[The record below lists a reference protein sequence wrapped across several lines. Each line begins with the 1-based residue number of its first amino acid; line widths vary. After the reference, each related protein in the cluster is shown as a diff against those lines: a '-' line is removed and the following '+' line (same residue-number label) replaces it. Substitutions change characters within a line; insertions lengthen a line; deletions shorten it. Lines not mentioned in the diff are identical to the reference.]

1 MGLVIEFALTLEFTD
16 ESFATEEAPD
26 ETSAGFS
33 DVEFQR
39 ILECDD
45 VAGVD
50 GVIAID
56 LDRMDRTVTAKVQLS
71 TAGAL
76 DPKHR
81 LSAEEG
87 RRETLPSRIDIDTWC
102 GSKPTGSLDD
112 HRSATHR
119 VVNTVTEHGG
129 PNQQRLAG
137 LLGGEV
143 IEEKA
148 LAREHS
154 LQSFDDPAAAP
165 SAFGGRLDGQTR
177 RHGDHGSDL
186 AGDRFTLVELES
198 QRGGCRLA

>member
-1 MGLVIEFALTLEFTD
+1 MALIIELALAMKLTDQTLATQKASDQTAAGLAN
-16 ESFATEEAPD
+16 
-26 ETSAGFS
+26 
-33 DVEFQR
+33 VELQR
-39 ILECDD
+39 ILEGDY

-56 LDRMDRTVTAKVQLS
+56 LDRMDRTVTAQVQLS

-119 VVNTVTEHGG
+119 VVNTVTEHGRS
-129 PNQQRLAG
+129 NQQRLAG

-143 IEEKA
+143 IEKKA

-165 SAFGGRLDGQTR
+165 FAF
-177 RHGDHGSDL
+177 
-186 AGDRFTLVELES
+186 
-198 QRGGCRLA
+198 